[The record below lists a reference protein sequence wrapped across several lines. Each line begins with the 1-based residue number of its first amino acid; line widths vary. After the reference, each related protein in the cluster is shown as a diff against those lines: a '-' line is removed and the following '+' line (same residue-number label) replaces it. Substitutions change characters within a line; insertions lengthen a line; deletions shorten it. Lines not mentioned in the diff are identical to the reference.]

1 MKIPN
6 DAQTKKSGKRTM
18 KKTNT
23 KRTKVHIFSFN
34 LMKVNEDAVNKK
46 INEFLKSLTDPKP
59 DIDFDRDDV
68 SLLVFVE
75 YTE

>member
-1 MKIPN
+1 
-6 DAQTKKSGKRTM
+6 
-18 KKTNT
+18 
-23 KRTKVHIFSFN
+23 
-34 LMKVNEDAVNKK
+34 MKVNEDAVNKK

-75 YTE
+75 YTEWTLAL